1 MNNNQALIQAL
12 NNCAAE
18 CNNCA
23 TACLDEDNIKMMT
36 ACIKLDMDCATIC
49 TATATLLSRNSK
61 HGKHLLKECIEICIA
76 CAEAC
81 EKHADMYQHCKVC
94 AAACRASAKACKEM
108 M

>member
-23 TACLDEDNIKMMT
+23 TASLDEDNIKMMAT
-36 ACIKLDMDCATIC
+36 CIKLDMDCATIC

-61 HGKHLLKECIEICIA
+61 HGKHLMNECIEVCTA
-76 CAEAC
+76 CAEEC
-81 EKHADMYQHCKVC
+81 EKHADMHQHCKTC
-94 AAACRASAKACKEM
+94 AAACMACVEACKQAM
-108 M
+108 